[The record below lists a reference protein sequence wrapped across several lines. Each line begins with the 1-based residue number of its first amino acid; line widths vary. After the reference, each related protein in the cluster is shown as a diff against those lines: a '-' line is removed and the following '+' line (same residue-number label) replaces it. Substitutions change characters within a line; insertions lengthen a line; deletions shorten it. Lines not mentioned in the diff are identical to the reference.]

1 MPKKNDPLTVEEMT
15 KAAEIF
21 FPLFN
26 EVNNRMPKGASTE
39 DALKVMESV
48 AKLGHKL
55 RSDKALSEKAIRF
68 GFNKNPETGL
78 IDITKEELDEIADD

>member
-1 MPKKNDPLTVEEMT
+1 MTMPKKNDPLTIEEMT
-15 KAAEIF
+15 EAAEIF

-55 RSDKALSEKAIRF
+55 RAEKLLEEKSETF
-68 GFNKNPETGL
+68 GFNK
-78 IDITKEELDEIADD
+78 KEVADD

>member
-1 MPKKNDPLTVEEMT
+1 MTMPKKNDPLTVKEMT
-15 KAAEIF
+15 EAAEIF

-55 RSDKALSEKAIRF
+55 RAEKGSVGR
-68 GFNKNPETGL
+68 KVR
-78 IDITKEELDEIADD
+78 DIWI